1 MTLTM
6 CWFDEFVS
14 PSADQPLGLSGDL
27 SRKGST
33 AAVAHIPTVDD
44 SNNGKHPRG
53 HGVHSQP
60 TTPASHP
67 SAFTE
72 LQQDTAEVQ
81 RNREEGLSTSE
92 RRDSVGGLPKGT
104 ASTNQATHSGRQSG
118 QPAATERKAPVSS
131 QIDTG
136 QYISPG
142 NGSVYRRCFVL
153 Q

>member
-1 MTLTM
+1 M
-6 CWFDEFVS
+6 FS
-14 PSADQPLGLSGDL
+14 PSTDQPLGLSGDL

-33 AAVAHIPTVDD
+33 AAVASTHVPTVDD
-44 SNNGKHPRG
+44 PNNGKHPLG
-53 HGVHSQP
+53 HGLLSQP

-81 RNREEGLSTSE
+81 RNRGEGLSTSE

-104 ASTNQATHSGRQSG
+104 ALTNQATHSGRQSG
-118 QPAATERKAPVSS
+118 QPAAMKRKAPVSS
-131 QIDTG
+131 QIDTV

-142 NGSVYRRCFVL
+142 NGSVYRRCFIL

>member
-1 MTLTM
+1 M
-6 CWFDEFVS
+6 CWFDEFFS

-33 AAVAHIPTVDD
+33 AAVTSTHIPTVGVPD
-44 SNNGKHPRG
+44 NGKHPRG
-53 HGVHSQP
+53 HGLLSQP

-72 LQQDTAEVQ
+72 LQQDTAELQ

-104 ASTNQATHSGRQSG
+104 ASTNQAAHSGRQSG
-118 QPAATERKAPVSS
+118 QPAATKRKAPVSS

-142 NGSVYRRCFVL
+142 NGSVYSRCFVL
-153 Q
+153 VLQ